1 MANDPTLHDLNDCGC
16 CQGVT
21 ALTPLDDRNRPGLS
35 AIAYRIGVYSDFK
48 VSMES
53 ALTGTGNSALSRLKT
68 RDDDDFSIALLDSWA
83 VVADVLTFYQER
95 IANESYLRTA
105 NERRSIVELARELG
119 YELNP
124 GVAAGT
130 YLAFTVEHQPGA
142 VDQQAPGAPAETDVP
157 VGTKVQ
163 TIPGPGEK
171 PQTFETVE
179 AITAKVGLNQLS
191 VRQTEPR
198 IDERELSVAGTATN
212 LKPGDFLLFVNT
224 KGTNAQSVDLDDPA
238 SGGAL
243 RAITS
248 VEPDQSAGLTLIRW
262 EEDLDAPLADKD
274 SRLSGDWNAT
284 GTKVFALRQRA
295 SLFGYNAQD
304 WCALPVAQRVGETNP
319 DPKTVSAQPFLPGAY
334 SNPDE
339 WAEATPVPGTT
350 DINLDAV
357 YNQIVKDG
365 WVVLRATIKP
375 PPARVCIP
383 QPQTTTGT
391 PVLVETATLARAE
404 AQPATGMPFA
414 IESVTPAGSP
424 ASQTDTATQ
433 AYRAVG
439 VAEEPVA
446 RFNMSGK
453 TTKVT
458 LPPGASSPPR
468 APSGPDRIDKFSPRN
483 TAVYAASEELK
494 LAEMPIRKPVH
505 GSQITLD
512 GQVIGIQAGQRL
524 IVSGITRSGP
534 RSVPSDTDTQVKT
547 EMVVVKDTSTE
558 GGRTL
563 INLTDATPL
572 QFLYEPASVA
582 VYGNVA
588 VATNGETTSEVLG
601 SGDATVPY
609 QRFNLRQSPLTY
621 TSAPTA
627 SGGASTLEVR
637 VDNVKWTDVP
647 TLFGRGPRERV
658 YVTRIDDT
666 GKVSVVFGDGRTG
679 ARLPQGIENISAAYR
694 KGTGL
699 PGMVKANQLSLLMT
713 RPLGLKSVTNPTAPT
728 GAQDP
733 QVTADAK
740 KNAPTTVLT
749 LDRVVSLS
757 DYEDFARNFSGIA
770 KALATWTWN
779 VHSRGVFLTVAGPG
793 GSPVPEDSQLHDNLL
808 NAIQNLGN
816 PSVPVLIE
824 SFSRRSFK
832 ISAQV
837 KVDSAYESDLVLA
850 AVAAALESGF
860 SFDARDFGQPVT
872 LSEVFEII
880 QSVPGVVAVD
890 ITRLLLANPLS
901 VLIPFPGPVIET
913 LAPTNLARIK
923 TAAQRVGIGTLAPVP
938 PIDTPATLVSPIL
951 PARAPQP
958 GDDAATTKGAELL
971 ILDLN
976 PSTDLGVMK

>member
-1 MANDPTLHDLNDCGC
+1 MANDPTLRDLNDCGC

-21 ALTPLDDRNRPGLS
+21 ALTPVDDRNRPGLS
-35 AIAYRIGVYSDFK
+35 AIAYRVGVYSDFK

-53 ALTGTGNSALSRLKT
+53 ALTGAGNSALSRLKT

-130 YLAFTVEHQPGA
+130 YLAFTVEHQPAA
-142 VDQQAPGAPAETDVP
+142 VDQQAPGAPAETTVP

-179 AITAKVGLNQLS
+179 EITAKVGLNQLS
-191 VRQTEPR
+191 ARQTEPR
-198 IDERELSVAGTATN
+198 IDATSLYLNGVATN
-212 LKPGDFLLFVNT
+212 LKPGDLLLFVN
-224 KGTNAQSVDLDDPA
+224 NASLQSIDLDDDA
-238 SGGAL
+238 QGGAL
-243 RAITS
+243 RAIS
-248 VEPDQSAGLTLIRW
+248 AVEPDNAASRTLISW
-262 EEDLDAPLADKD
+262 DDPLA
-274 SRLSGDWNAT
+274 GDPFTVAWDPKTGT

-295 SLFGYNAQD
+295 SLFGYNAQE
-304 WCALPVAQRVGETNP
+304 WCALPVALRVGDKNP
-319 DPKTVSAQPFLPGAY
+319 DPKVGAPAFLPGAY
-334 SNPDE
+334 SDSNN
-339 WAEATPVPGTT
+339 WADAPLPAGSKS
-350 DINLDAV
+350 INLDAV
-357 YNQIVKDG
+357 YNQIVKNS
-365 WVVLRATIKP
+365 WVVLLGIAQNPPNRTCLSP
-375 PPARVCIP
+375 PPSP
-383 QPQTTTGT
+383 P
-391 PVLVETATLARAE
+391 PVGVK
-404 AQPATGMPFA
+404 Q
-414 IESVTPAGSP
+414 
-424 ASQTDTATQ
+424 TQ
-433 AYRAVG
+433 AYFAQD

-453 TTKVT
+453 TTKII
-458 LPPGASSPPR
+458 LAGGAGDAGAPR
-468 APSGPDRIDKFSPRN
+468 LHGFSPRN
-483 TAVYAASEELK
+483 TAVYAASEELT
-494 LAEMPIRKPVH
+494 LAEMPISGSVGP
-505 GSQITLD
+505 SQITMD
-512 GQVIGIQAGQRL
+512 GPVSGIQAGKRL
-524 IVSGITRSGP
+524 IVSGVTGSGP
-534 RSVPSDTDTQVKT
+534 AIAPTAADTRVNN
-547 EMVVVKDTSTE
+547 EMVVVKDISTDS

-563 INLTDATPL
+563 INLTDPTPL
-572 QFLYEPASVA
+572 QFLYKPATVA
-582 VYGNVA
+582 IYGNVA
-588 VATNGETTSEVLG
+588 AATNGETTSEVLG

-621 TSAPTA
+621 RSAPTA

-637 VDNVKWTDVP
+637 VDNVKWNEVP

-679 ARLPQGIENISAAYR
+679 ARLPQGTENVSATYR

-816 PSVPVLIE
+816 PSVPVLVK
-824 SFSRRSFK
+824 SFSPRFFK
-832 ISAQV
+832 ITAQV
-837 KVDSAYESDLVLA
+837 KVDSAYKSDLVLA
-850 AVAAALESGF
+850 AVAAALQSGF
-860 SFDARDFGQPVT
+860 SFDARSFGQPVT

-880 QSVPGVVAVD
+880 QNVPGVVAVD
-890 ITRLLLANPLS
+890 ITRLLLTPLPI
-901 VLIPFPGPVIET
+901 VVALPPPVIET
-913 LAPTNLARIK
+913 FLPTNLQTIEV
-923 TAAQRVGIGTLAPVP
+923 AAEKVGIGTLLPTPLP
-938 PIDTPATLVSPIL
+938 PIDSPATLVSPIL
-951 PARAPQP
+951 PAQAPQP
-958 GDDAATTKGAELL
+958 GDDAATAKGAELL

>member
-1 MANDPTLHDLNDCGC
+1 MANDPTLRDLNDCGC

-21 ALTPLDDRNRPGLS
+21 ALTPVDDKNRPGLS

-53 ALTGTGNSALSRLKT
+53 ALTGTGSSALSRLKT
-68 RDDDDFSIALLDSWA
+68 RDEDDFSIALLDSWA

-130 YLAFTVEHQPGA
+130 YLAFTVEHQPAA
-142 VDQQAPGAPAETDVP
+142 VDQQAPGAPAETTVP

-179 AITAKVGLNQLS
+179 EITAKVGLNQLS
-191 VRQTEPR
+191 ARQTEPR
-198 IDERELSVAGTATN
+198 IDATSLYLSGVATN
-212 LKPGDFLLFVNT
+212 LKPGDLLLFVN
-224 KGTNAQSVDLDDPA
+224 NA
-238 SGGAL
+238 SGQSISLDEGDDEVTGPGAL

-248 VEPDQSAGLTLIRW
+248 VEPDNTAGRTLVRW
-262 EEDLDAPLADKD
+262 EKDLDGSLT
-274 SRLSGDWNAT
+274 GDWNTT

-304 WCALPVAQRVGETNP
+304 WCALPVALRVGEKDPNGNP
-319 DPKTVSAQPFLPGAY
+319 LTGAY
-334 SNPDE
+334 ADSTK
-339 WAEATPVPGTT
+339 WAEAPFPVGTRS
-350 DINLDAV
+350 INLDAV
-357 YNQIVKDG
+357 YNQIVKNS
-365 WVVLRATIKP
+365 WVVLLGIAQNPPNRTCLSP
-375 PPARVCIP
+375 PPSP
-383 QPQTTTGT
+383 S
-391 PVLVETATLARAE
+391 PVGVK
-404 AQPATGMPFA
+404 Q
-414 IESVTPAGSP
+414 
-424 ASQTDTATQ
+424 TQ
-433 AYRAVG
+433 AYFAQD

-453 TTKVT
+453 TTRIT
-458 LPPGASSPPR
+458 LPGGRTAPPGGGQPGAPR
-468 APSGPDRIDKFSPRN
+468 IGGFSPRN
-483 TAVYAASEELK
+483 TAVYAASEQLT
-494 LAEMPIRKPVH
+494 LAEMPIP
-505 GSQITLD
+505 GSVGGNQITLD
-512 GQVIGIQAGQRL
+512 QPVAGIQTGQRL
-524 IVSGITRSGP
+524 IVSGVAGSGP
-534 RSVPSDTDTQVKT
+534 RIAPTATDTQVNT
-547 EMVVVKDTSTE
+547 EMVVVKDTSTDP
-558 GGRTL
+558 GGRTV

-572 QFLYEPASVA
+572 QFLYERARVA
-582 VYGNVA
+582 IYGNVA
-588 VATNGETTSEVLG
+588 AATNGETTSEVLG

-621 TSAPTA
+621 TSASTA

-637 VDNVKWTDVP
+637 VDNVKWNEVP

-658 YVTRIDDT
+658 YVTRIDDA

-679 ARLPQGIENISAAYR
+679 ARLPQGIENITATYR
-694 KGTGL
+694 KGIGL

-824 SFSRRSFK
+824 SFSKRSFK
-832 ISAQV
+832 ITAQV
-837 KVDSAYESDLVLA
+837 KVDSAYKSDLVLA

-860 SFDARDFGQPVT
+860 SFDARDFGQPVA
-872 LSEVFEII
+872 LSEVFEVI

-890 ITRLLLANPLS
+890 ITRLLLTPL
-901 VLIPFPGPVIET
+901 PFPIALPAPVIET
-913 LAPTNLARIK
+913 FLSANLQ
-923 TAAQRVGIGTLAPVP
+923 TVEVAAEKVGIGTLLPTPLP

-958 GDDAATTKGAELL
+958 GDDAATAKGAELL

>member
-1 MANDPTLHDLNDCGC
+1 MANDPTLRDLNDCGC

-21 ALTPLDDRNRPGLS
+21 ALTPVDDRNRPGLS
-35 AIAYRIGVYSDFK
+35 AIAYRVGVYSDFK

-53 ALTGTGNSALSRLKT
+53 ALTGAGNSALSRLKT

-130 YLAFTVEHQPGA
+130 YLAFTVEHQPAA
-142 VDQQAPGAPAETDVP
+142 VDQQAPGAPAETTVP

-191 VRQTEPR
+191 ARQTEPR
-198 IDERELSVAGTATN
+198 IDATELSVAGTATN
-212 LKPGDFLLFVNT
+212 LKPGDFLLFV
-224 KGTNAQSVDLDDPA
+224 KGQPQSISLDEGDDELP
-238 SGGAL
+238 GPGAL
-243 RAITS
+243 RTITS
-248 VEPDQSAGLTLIRW
+248 VEPDNTAGRTLIRW
-262 EEDLDAPLADKD
+262 EKDLDAPLTDKD
-274 SRLSGDWNAT
+274 SRLAGDWHPTATRT
-284 GTKVFALRQRA
+284 GTTVFALRQRA

-304 WCALPVAQRVGETNP
+304 WCALPVALRVGEK
-319 DPKTVSAQPFLPGAY
+319 DPNSNTVLAGAY
-334 SNPDE
+334 KDSNQ
-339 WAEATPVPGTT
+339 WAEAPFPVGTRS
-350 DINLDAV
+350 INLDAV
-357 YNQIVKDG
+357 YNQIVKNS
-365 WVVLRATIKP
+365 WVVLLGIAQNPPNRTCLSP
-375 PPARVCIP
+375 PPSP
-383 QPQTTTGT
+383 S
-391 PVLVETATLARAE
+391 PVGVK
-404 AQPATGMPFA
+404 Q
-414 IESVTPAGSP
+414 
-424 ASQTDTATQ
+424 TQ
-433 AYRAVG
+433 AYFAQD

-453 TTKVT
+453 TTRIT
-458 LPPGASSPPR
+458 LPGGGIAPPGGGQPGAPR
-468 APSGPDRIDKFSPRN
+468 IGGFSPRN
-483 TAVYAASEELK
+483 TAMYAASEELT
-494 LAEMPIRKPVH
+494 LAEMPIP
-505 GSQITLD
+505 GSVGGNQITLD
-512 GQVIGIQAGQRL
+512 QPVAGIQTGQRL
-524 IVSGITRSGP
+524 IVTGVTGSGP
-534 RSVPSDTDTQVKT
+534 GIEPAATDTQVNT
-547 EMVVVKDTSTE
+547 EMVVVKDTSTDP
-558 GGRTL
+558 GGRTV

-572 QFLYEPASVA
+572 QFLYKPATVA
-582 VYGNVA
+582 IYGNVA
-588 VATNGETTSEVLG
+588 AATNGETTSEVLG

-637 VDNVKWTDVP
+637 VDNVKWNEVP

-679 ARLPQGIENISAAYR
+679 ARLPQGTENVSATYR

-816 PSVPVLIE
+816 PSVPVLVK
-824 SFSRRSFK
+824 SFSPRFFK
-832 ISAQV
+832 ITAQV
-837 KVDSAYESDLVLA
+837 KVDSAYKSDLVLA
-850 AVAAALESGF
+850 AVAAALQSGF
-860 SFDARDFGQPVT
+860 SFDARSFGQPVT

-880 QSVPGVVAVD
+880 QNVPGVVAVD
-890 ITRLLLANPLS
+890 ITRLLLTPLPI
-901 VLIPFPGPVIET
+901 VIALPPPVIET
-913 LAPTNLARIK
+913 FLPTNLQTIEV
-923 TAAQRVGIGTLAPVP
+923 AAEKVGIGTLLPTPLP
-938 PIDTPATLVSPIL
+938 PIDSPATLVSPIL
-951 PARAPQP
+951 PAQAPQP
-958 GDDAATTKGAELL
+958 GDDAATAKGAELL